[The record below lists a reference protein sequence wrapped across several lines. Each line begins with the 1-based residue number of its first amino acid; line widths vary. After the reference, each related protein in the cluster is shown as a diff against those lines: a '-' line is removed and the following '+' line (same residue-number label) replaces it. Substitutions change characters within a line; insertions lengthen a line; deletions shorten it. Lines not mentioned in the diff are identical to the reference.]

1 MTALGATKYV
11 YFFEEGEQ
19 LRDPSD
25 PSSMKNMLGGKG
37 AGLAE
42 MTAAGLPVPSGFT
55 ITTQAC
61 LEFYEAG
68 GAFPDGLQSQID
80 AAMRKL
86 EERTGKG
93 FGSVENPLLVSV
105 RSGARVSMPGMMDT
119 ILNLGLNDETV
130 ATLARLTENDRF
142 AWDAYR
148 RFVMMF
154 SNVVLGIG
162 KEHFEERIDAAKE
175 SRGARN
181 DAGLDAAAWRSLV
194 GEFKTI
200 VRERTGREFPQDVGG
215 QLQGAIEAVFGSWNS
230 KRAVDYRRFN
240 KIPDDWGTAV
250 NVMEM
255 VFGNMGEDSGTGVA
269 FTRDPNTGER
279 ALFGE
284 YLTNA
289 QGENVVAGIRTP
301 EKIAGSGAAAA
312 EGVRAVS
319 RDRHAARA
327 ALSRRARSRIHHR
340 AR

>member
-19 LRDPSD
+19 LRDPSH

-61 LEFYEAG
+61 LQFYEAG

-162 KEHFEERIDAAKE
+162 KENFEERIDAAKE

-200 VRERTGREFPQDVGG
+200 VRERTGREFPQDVRE
-215 QLQGAIEAVFGSWNS
+215 QLQGAIEAVFGS
-230 KRAVDYRRFN
+230 
-240 KIPDDWGTAV
+240 
-250 NVMEM
+250 
-255 VFGNMGEDSGTGVA
+255 
-269 FTRDPNTGER
+269 
-279 ALFGE
+279 
-284 YLTNA
+284 
-289 QGENVVAGIRTP
+289 
-301 EKIAGSGAAAA
+301 
-312 EGVRAVS
+312 
-319 RDRHAARA
+319 
-327 ALSRRARSRIHHR
+327 
-340 AR
+340 